1 MGRGW
6 SGAYLTPLYLR
17 ERYAVNEKT
26 QDRFKEYWKANIR
39 LIGGLL
45 AIWATVSFGGGI
57 LFVEFFNR
65 FDFFG
70 LPLGF
75 WIAQQGAIYVFV
87 VLIFV
92 YAIRMD
98 KLDKKYRLDKDGEE

>member
-1 MGRGW
+1 MKEEAR
-6 SGAYLTPLYLR
+6 
-17 ERYAVNEKT
+17 
-26 QDRFKEYWKANIR
+26 DRSKAYWKADIR

-45 AIWATVSFGGGI
+45 AIWALVSFGGGI
-57 LFVEFFNR
+57 LVVEFFNR